1 MTTHESKINP
11 CGLGRT
17 LLSYE
22 EITNTLRDE
31 YCDFGVYQIYGAH
44 PIYGS
49 DVLLY
54 IGKADQQTFGI
65 RLSQEGWKYNQD
77 ASTVTV
83 YVGRLGGYKATPS
96 NQIWSREID
105 LVERLLIV
113 SHWLAGN
120 SSGLNATFGE
130 DLYPI
135 HVLNWGQFRDLLPEV
150 SGSRYSDRFHSDDGY
165 QTYGE
170 SLRGNIST

>member
-1 MTTHESKINP
+1 MNQEEIHVVWEGP
-11 CGLGRT
+11 Y
-17 LLSYE
+17 SYE
-22 EITNTLRDE
+22 EITNTLRDD

-54 IGKADQQTFGI
+54 IGKADKQTFGV

-77 ASTVTV
+77 ASRVTV
-83 YVGRLGGYKATPS
+83 YVGRLGGYKTTPN
-96 NQIWSREID
+96 NQIWSHEID

-113 SHWLAGN
+113 SHWPAGN

-135 HVLNWGQFRDLLPEV
+135 HILNWGQFRDLLPEV
-150 SGSRYSDRFHSDDGY
+150 SGSRYSDRFHSDDNY

-170 SLRGNIST
+170 SRRENIST